1 MVEDDI
7 GNHLNVWED
16 YFSCRGT
23 ISGETGAESENA
35 GIANDHREMYVTV
48 RWCRKVAG
56 ISSIG
61 FRLVFHGEVF
71 NIAGIDDL
79 SYRRSALSFGAE
91 RSEGMSKRVKIDRL
105 AEEVSSCLKEY
116 GEATSEGV
124 KRAVWE
130 KR

>member
-1 MVEDDI
+1 MNIALLNEKVIFQKSNVVEDDI

-16 YFSCRGT
+16 YFSYWGT

-35 GIANDHREMYVTV
+35 GTANDHREMYVTV

-71 NIAGIDDL
+71 NIVGIDHL
-79 SYRRSALSFGAE
+79 SYKKKCVKFRCRKE
-91 RSEGMSKRVKIDRL
+91 RGDEQESQD
-105 AEEVSSCLKEY
+105 
-116 GEATSEGV
+116 
-124 KRAVWE
+124 
-130 KR
+130 